1 MGCKSSKNIKK
12 SLPYDDVHVL
22 LDFAQVRDPGR
33 VVSKYITKHN
43 LIDVLRDMCHEIL
56 TERPTYPV
64 DYLLKYGRSK
74 TDNVASPT
82 HLNTDASPT
91 APSPVRNNKHVDDVP
106 VQLEAVTVVAPLS
119 PVICCDASTQSETI
133 SQENHTT
140 QTETVERPV
149 DVRMDNLT
157 QALQLTKH
165 MTIVNTNTNND
176 VRDSLQK
183 QLKNFE
189 ISGRFI
195 INEVISCES
204 YGAHLK
210 CLDKFRNTEVRIEVK
225 LKSTDT
231 ERIELFIRECTLLS
245 TLQHPNI
252 PRTFYFG
259 DSSPKVLFR
268 VMDLL
273 KGESLESI
281 LTKRKRLGV
290 FEAVIL
296 ICNALETLEYA
307 HCRGVV
313 HRNLSASSLLIQED
327 FASVMIWDWQQAE
340 WRQEVLFNKY
350 NGVVSVHPSIHPSI
364 QRASNQDKLDS
375 SSFSGNPNQPLSIAN
390 TKPLT
395 ANEAE
400 EEPTS
405 QDLSDQLR
413 TDSTVNKN
421 MLAAP
426 TTVTVVPAE
435 PNDLKEA
442 ERKSTRK
449 SVSRIRGHRR
459 YSSFEEY
466 QQLLDSTV
474 SVDHRCDLY
483 SIATILYRAVTS
495 VIPNDTED
503 KFLNACLETY
513 LSSPATVTKQSSR
526 KEYATALET
535 VKATKLSMDAVPPC
549 LVGVLHTALNKDP
562 AKRFSSAAEMRA
574 SLLEQ
579 TGLDQVDP
587 TFMRTAMQIQHNI
600 DSPSMW
606 DVSELPCVTNGHMQL
621 ICDAIHESGSVME
634 LVLGPCEK
642 FSDVTVQR
650 LERLLLRK
658 PNLAITNLDQRLF
671 KVELVHVRLNSFIG
685 STWNLKEWNLS
696 SADIETVLETVLLN
710 QDLTRI
716 EFANSVQRMDHSQ
729 KCIRNYLQ
737 LISQKPRFEVVNFL
751 PIKLS
756 VHISNGIAEISARSQ
771 MPLPD
776 VGMKLLQVSLTN
788 STVTE
793 QLQRLSI
800 TNLRL
805 GLDHLN
811 NLAAILEQNSFLK
824 HLQFKDNGLGDEGSV
839 GIADIIKR
847 SSSIETLEIL
857 SQKITDTGCRI
868 IGKSLSKN
876 HSILNFNISDNCF
889 ETDGAAVFAD
899 VLKRNGTLHSLD
911 LSSNPIGS
919 DGGLCI
925 GAALEHNST
934 LQSLCLKYCKISDQG
949 AHAIAQSLQRNST
962 LRFLNLEANSVGND
976 GVKALGG
983 ALAGNSTLNQLIM
996 KGNPIGI
1003 EGLRTLAHAL
1013 TINTGVEILDLSNT
1027 KMPKESSRYLADA
1040 LKRNSC
1046 LLQLDLSGNRI
1057 TAEAAK
1063 LLAAALKENRSLI
1076 QLDLTDN
1083 SMGLEGAKSIAHAL
1097 YVNTTLRVLKL
1108 STNNM
1113 GPEGSRAVAQSL
1125 QHNTTLQALY
1135 IYSNAM
1141 GVDGAKAFGVTLQE
1155 NKTLLQLHLFYNQ
1168 IYGDGAAA
1176 IAAAL
1181 QKNRTLQVLDVSSNY
1196 IGDDGAKAF
1205 GEALLRNQSL
1215 ETLNMSNNSIT
1226 EAAIADFVQNLQQN
1240 CTLRGLDLQH
1250 NRISKDDSQ
1259 VIEECLKRNQLQVE
1273 STENA
1278 VSIPQVT
1285 IKLA

>member
-33 VVSKYITKHN
+33 VVSKYIVKHN
-43 LIDVLRDMCHEIL
+43 LIDVLRDMCHEVL

-64 DYLLKYGRSK
+64 DFLLKYGRSK
-74 TDNVASPT
+74 TDNGESPT
-82 HLNTDASPT
+82 HLKTESSPI
-91 APSPVRNNKHVDDVP
+91 ALSPVRNKQVDDVP
-106 VQLEAVTVVAPLS
+106 VHLEAVTLAAQLP
-119 PVICCDASTQSETI
+119 PVLYRDAATQSETVP
-133 SQENHTT
+133 QENHTT

-149 DVRMDNLT
+149 AVRLDNLT
-157 QALQLTKH
+157 QALQLTKR
-165 MTIVNTNTNND
+165 MTISSTNNND
-176 VRDSLQK
+176 VRDSIEN

-204 YGAHLK
+204 YGAQLK
-210 CLDKFRNTEVRIEVK
+210 CVDKFRNTEVRIEVK

-231 ERIELFIRECTLLS
+231 DRIDLFIRECTLLS

-259 DSSPKVLFR
+259 ESSPQVLFR

-296 ICNALETLEYA
+296 TCNVLETLEYA

-313 HRNLSASSLLIQED
+313 HRNLSASSLLVQED
-327 FASVMIWDWQQAE
+327 FASVMIWDWQQAD

-350 NGVVSVHPSIHPSI
+350 NGLVSVHPSI
-364 QRASNQDKLDS
+364 QRASDQDKLHS
-375 SSFSGNPNQPLSIAN
+375 SSTDNPNQPLSIAN
-390 TKPLT
+390 TKPVT

-405 QDLSDQLR
+405 QGLSDQLR
-413 TDSTVNKN
+413 PDSNVNN
-421 MLAAP
+421 EMDEALTA
-426 TTVTVVPAE
+426 VTVVPAE
-435 PNDLKEA
+435 PNDVKET

-466 QQLLDSTV
+466 QQLLDATV

-503 KFLNACLETY
+503 KFLNACLQTY

-549 LVGVLHTALNKDP
+549 LVAVLHTALNKDP
-562 AKRFSSAAEMRA
+562 TKRYSSAAEMRA

-579 TGLDQVDP
+579 TGLDQVDA

-600 DSPSMW
+600 DSPAVW

-658 PNLAITNLDQRLF
+658 PNLTITNLDQRLF
-671 KVELVHVRLNSFIG
+671 KVELVHVRLNSFTG
-685 STWNLKEWNLS
+685 STWNLKEWSLS
-696 SADIETVLETVLLN
+696 SADIETVLETVLVN
-710 QDLTRI
+710 KDLTRI
-716 EFANSVQRMDHSQ
+716 EFANSVQRLDHSQ

-737 LISQKPRFEVVNFL
+737 LKTEKPRLEVINFL

-756 VHISNGIAEISARSQ
+756 VHISNGVAEISARSQ

-776 VGMKLLQVSLTN
+776 VGMKLLQVSLMN
-788 STVTE
+788 STVTGHI
-793 QLQRLSI
+793 QRLSI

-811 NLAAILEQNSFLK
+811 NLAAILEQNSLLK

-857 SQKITDTGCRI
+857 SQKITDTGCRV

-876 HSILNFNISDNCF
+876 NSILNFNISDNCF

-911 LSSNPIGS
+911 LSNNPIGS

-925 GAALEHNST
+925 GASLEHNST
-934 LQSLCLKYCKISDQG
+934 LKSLCLKYCKIADQG

-996 KGNPIGI
+996 KGNPIGL
-1003 EGLRTLAHAL
+1003 EGLRTLSHAL
-1013 TINTGVEILDLSNT
+1013 TINTGIEILDLSNT

-1057 TAEAAK
+1057 NGEAAK

-1083 SMGLEGAKSIAHAL
+1083 NIGLEGAKSIAHAL

-1108 STNNM
+1108 STNNV

-1141 GVDGAKAFGVTLQE
+1141 GVDGAKAFGVALQE

-1181 QKNRTLQVLDVSSNY
+1181 QKNTTLQVLDVSSNY
-1196 IGDDGAKAF
+1196 IGDDGARAF
-1205 GEALLRNQSL
+1205 GESLLRNRSL

-1226 EAAIADFVQNLQQN
+1226 EVAITDFVQNLQQN

-1250 NRISKDDSQ
+1250 NRISNDDSQ
-1259 VIEECLKRNQLQVE
+1259 VIDDCLKRNQRQAVE
-1273 STENA
+1273 STQNA
-1278 VSIPQVT
+1278 DSIPQVT